1 MSVTLKA
8 ARDAMMARTSSTE
21 PFSWPDVGEHFN
33 WAHDWFD
40 PFARGCNKTG
50 LVLVDRSGQIARHT
64 FAELVTGSDRVA
76 SYLAARGVRRGDA
89 VVVMLGNQIEL
100 WLTMLALI
108 KLGAVVIPTTAAV
121 TADELQDRVERG
133 NANVVVC
140 NPVDEERL
148 VALERS
154 LIIATTDDLQRTV
167 DLTATPVPHPGNRS
181 DDPLLLYFTSGTTS
195 RPKLVVH
202 THVSFPV
209 GHLTT
214 MHWLGLRP
222 GDVHLNISAPGWAKH
237 AYSMFFAPWLA
248 QATVI
253 AFDYERFDASELL
266 DVLQEQEVTTFCAPP
281 TVWRML
287 IKADL
292 SRGPGSLREL
302 MSAGEP
308 LNAEV
313 VEQVRDAWALT
324 IRDGY
329 GQTETTLLVGNT
341 PGLTVKPG
349 SMGRPLLPQTIVLID
364 PATGRPHPTE
374 GEVCVDLTVA
384 PVNVMSGYQDDSGRH
399 VQAMADGYYRTGD
412 LACRD
417 EDGYITFIG
426 RMDDVFKSSDY
437 KVSPFE
443 LESVL
448 IEHPAVLEAAVVPSP
463 DPLRLAVPK
472 AFVSIAPGHAAD
484 QATAEDIFR
493 YIRLH
498 LPPYQRIRKLEFIEL
513 PKTSSGKIRR
523 TELRDR
529 ECATPS
535 PSPREFVDQGSGAPR
550 SGRDADG
557 A

>member
-1 MSVTLKA
+1 MT
-8 ARDAMMARTSSTE
+8 RTSSTE
-21 PFSWPDVGEHFN
+21 PFSWPDVGAHFN

-40 PFARGCNKTG
+40 PFARGCSKTG
-50 LVLVDRSGQIARHT
+50 LILIDRSGQIARHS

-76 SYLAARGVRRGDA
+76 AYLAARGVRRGDA
-89 VVVMLGNQIEL
+89 VVVMLGNQVEL

-108 KLGAVVIPTTAAV
+108 KLGAVVIPTAPTI
-121 TADELQDRVERG
+121 TPGELQDRVLRG
-133 NANVVVC
+133 NAKAVVC
-140 NPVDEERL
+140 NPADGERV

-154 LIIATTDDLQRTV
+154 LIIATTDDLEQTA

-195 RPKLVVH
+195 RPKLVEH

-313 VEQVRDAWALT
+313 VDQVHDAWGLT

-341 PGLTVKPG
+341 PGLAGKAGFDGASPAAADHRA
-349 SMGRPLLPQTIVLID
+349 GRPCHRPTPPDRRRGVRRSGAGPGQRDVRIPGRLCSRGRSDGGRLLPHRGISRSATRTATSRSSAGWTTSSS
-364 PATGRPHPTE
+364 PATTRFRR
-374 GEVCVDLTVA
+374 L
-384 PVNVMSGYQDDSGRH
+384 
-399 VQAMADGYYRTGD
+399 
-412 LACRD
+412 
-417 EDGYITFIG
+417 
-426 RMDDVFKSSDY
+426 SS
-437 KVSPFE
+437 SP
-443 LESVL
+443 
-448 IEHPAVLEAAVVPSP
+448 
-463 DPLRLAVPK
+463 
-472 AFVSIAPGHAAD
+472 
-484 QATAEDIFR
+484 
-493 YIRLH
+493 Y
-498 LPPYQRIRKLEFIEL
+498 
-513 PKTSSGKIRR
+513 
-523 TELRDR
+523 
-529 ECATPS
+529 
-535 PSPREFVDQGSGAPR
+535 
-550 SGRDADG
+550 
-557 A
+557 